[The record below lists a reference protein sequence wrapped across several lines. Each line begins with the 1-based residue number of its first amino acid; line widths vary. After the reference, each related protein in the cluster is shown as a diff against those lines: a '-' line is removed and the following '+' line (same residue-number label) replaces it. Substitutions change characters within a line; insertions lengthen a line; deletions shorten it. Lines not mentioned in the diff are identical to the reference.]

1 MGQELTGLG
10 QRQLIAVRREI
21 GFIFQAHNL
30 FDTLTAHQNV
40 RMSLE
45 LKPLKPDQM
54 RRRNRAPSPARAGAS
69 DPLQAPGPLRGPTAA
84 GSDCRALVN
93 RPALILADEPTAA
106 LDKDSSHDVVHLLKE
121 LTGQDHC
128 TVLMITHDNRILDI
142 ADRIVNM
149 QDGSITSN
157 LVVEETVSICEHLR
171 SCPLL
176 AELAPD
182 TLTDLARR

>member
-1 MGQELTGLG
+1 M
-10 QRQLIAVRREI
+10 
-21 GFIFQAHNL
+21 
-30 FDTLTAHQNV
+30 
-40 RMSLE
+40 
-45 LKPLKPDQM
+45 
-54 RRRNRAPSPARAGAS
+54 
-69 DPLQAPGPLRGPTAA
+69 
-84 GSDCRALVN
+84 N